1 MAGGGKQTPRQKMI
15 NMMYLVLTAMLAL
28 NVSAEI
34 VDAFAKIERGL
45 DQTVVITNIKNDNTL
60 KFFES
65 AVAELGQKAVE
76 WRDKAKITRDK
87 TKELKDYI
95 QDLKIELIKVADG
108 SESPAV
114 RDGIIYVDS
123 LGKMD
128 DLNVAN
134 QILLGVNNNGK
145 AYDLHEKVVEYRD
158 FILNNI
164 VGNDKELGSFINDL
178 LNFSNPKK
186 GVTDVRDWET
196 FTFNSTPLISAIAL
210 LSKIQVDVLNCE
222 SYVLEYLRMRI
233 GKDDL
238 KISNV
243 EAAVSNPNGM
253 IMKGSSGEAEV
264 FLVAFDESIQAEA
277 HVGGRTIPMR
287 GGKAKI
293 PFSGSNIGPSAVA
306 GYISYRN
313 ASGESEKRNFKFEY
327 YVVEPSL
334 AVSPTKMNVFYL
346 GVDNPVEISVSGV
359 SQKDINLSIN
369 NGTMTPVGQS
379 GSYIVKPVS
388 MGKCNISVTAMVN
401 GEQKNMGTRE
411 FRVKR
416 VPNPEP
422 SLFNIT
428 GKSVTRSQLSSVQG
442 VVAKMPLDFDFD
454 LPFDVLSFTIEVISG
469 GDMKVE
475 SSNSNRFTEAQ
486 RNLMTGA
493 KVGSKIWITNIKAR
507 GKGLSD
513 IRDLPNIDYQI
524 SG

>member
-1 MAGGGKQTPRQKMI
+1 MAGGKQTPRQKMI

-45 DQTVVITNIKNDNTL
+45 DQTVIITNIKNENTL
-60 KFFES
+60 KFFEN
-65 AVAELGQKAVE
+65 AVDELGQKAVE
-76 WRDKAKITRDK
+76 WRDKAKITREK
-87 TKELKDYI
+87 TTEIKNYI
-95 QDLKIELIKVADG
+95 QDLKIEMIKVADG
-108 SESPAV
+108 DEAAAV
-114 RDGIIYVDS
+114 RNGVIHTDS
-123 LGKMD
+123 IGKMD

-134 QILLGVNNNGK
+134 QVLLGTNDNGR
-145 AYDLHEKVVEYRD
+145 AYELHKKVEDYREFLLENVAKGNTELED
-158 FILNNI
+158 FI
-164 VGNDKELGSFINDL
+164 KEL

-186 GVTDVRDWET
+186 GLTDTRDWET

-222 SYVLEYLRMRI
+222 SYVLEHLRTRI

-277 HVGGRTIPMR
+277 HVGGRTIPMK
-287 GGKAKI
+287 GGRAKV
-293 PFSGSNIGPSAVA
+293 PFSGSNIGPSIVS
-306 GYISYRN
+306 GDITYRN
-313 ASGESEKRNFKFEY
+313 ASGETERRNFKFEY
-327 YVVEPSL
+327 HVVEPSL
-334 AVSPTKMNVFYL
+334 AVSPTKMNAFYL
-346 GVDNPVEISVSGV
+346 GVDNPVDISVSGV
-359 SQKDINLSIN
+359 SQKDLNLNIS
-369 NGTMTPVGQS
+369 NGTMTPAGQS
-379 GSYIVKPVS
+379 GSYIVKPAS
-388 MGKCNISVTAMVN
+388 IGKCNISVTATVN

-422 SLFNIT
+422 SLHNIPK
-428 GKSVTRSQLSSVQG
+428 GSVTRSQLSSVQG
-442 VVAKMPLDFDFD
+442 VVAKMPTDFDFD
-454 LPFDVLSFTIEVISG
+454 LPFDVLSFTLEVFSG
-469 GDMKVE
+469 GDLKVE
-475 SSNSNRFTEAQ
+475 SSNSNRFTEVQ

-493 KVGSKIWITNIKAR
+493 KVGSKIWITNIKAK

-513 IRDLPNIDYQI
+513 IRELPNIDYQI

>member
-1 MAGGGKQTPRQKMI
+1 MAGGKQTPRQKMI

-45 DQTVVITNIKNDNTL
+45 DQTVIITNIKNENTL

-65 AVAELGQKAVE
+65 AVDELGQKAVE

-87 TKELKDYI
+87 TIEIKDYI
-95 QDLKIELIKVADG
+95 QNLKIEMIKVADG
-108 SESPAV
+108 DEATAV
-114 RDGIIYVDS
+114 KNGIIFADS
-123 LGKMD
+123 IGKMD

-134 QILLGVNNNGK
+134 QVLLGTNDNGK
-145 AYDLHEKVVEYRD
+145 AYDLHKKALEYKE
-158 FILNNI
+158 FLLNN
-164 VGNDKELGSFINDL
+164 VVDGNTELESFINDL

-186 GVTDVRDWET
+186 GMTDVRDWET

-222 SYVLEYLRMRI
+222 SYVLEHLRMRI

-277 HVGGRTIPMR
+277 HIGGRTVPMK
-287 GGKAKI
+287 GGRAKI
-293 PFSGSNIGPSAVA
+293 PFSGTSIGPSM
-306 GYISYRN
+306 ISGDITYRN
-313 ASGESEKRNFKFEY
+313 ASGETEKRNFKFEY

-346 GVDNPVEISVSGV
+346 GVENPVDLSVSGA
-359 SQKDINLSIN
+359 SQKDLNVSIS
-369 NGTMTPVGQS
+369 NGTITPVGQS
-379 GSYIVKPVS
+379 GSYIVKPAAI
-388 MGKCNISVTAMVN
+388 GKCNISVTTMEN
-401 GEQKNMGTRE
+401 GEKKDMGTRE

-422 SLFNIT
+422 SLHNIT

-442 VVAKMPLDFDFD
+442 VVAKMPIDFDFD
-454 LPFDVLSFTIEVISG
+454 LPFDVLSFTLEVISG

-475 SSNSNRFTEAQ
+475 SSNSNRFTDPQ

-507 GKGLSD
+507 GKGLND
-513 IRDLPNIDYQI
+513 IRELPNIDYQI
-524 SG
+524 GG

>member
-1 MAGGGKQTPRQKMI
+1 MAGGKQTPRQKMI

-45 DQTVVITNIKNDNTL
+45 DQTIIITDIKNDNTL
-60 KFFES
+60 KFFEN

-76 WRDKAKITRDK
+76 WRDKAKLTRDK
-87 TKELKDYI
+87 TKEIKDYI
-95 QDLKIELIKVADG
+95 KELKIELIKEADG
-108 SESPAV
+108 EETTAIK
-114 RDGIIYVDS
+114 DGKVYADS
-123 LGKMD
+123 IEKKD

-134 QILLGVNNNGK
+134 QILLGTNDNGK
-145 AYDLHEKVVEYRD
+145 AYDLHKKVLEYKD
-158 FILNNI
+158 FLLLNI
-164 VGNDKELGSFINDL
+164 VSDSPEIESFINEL
-178 LNFSNPKK
+178 LDFSNPKK
-186 GVTDVRDWET
+186 GLTDIRDWET

-222 SYVLEYLRMRI
+222 SYVLEHLRTRI

-287 GGKAKI
+287 GGRAKI
-293 PFSGSNIGPSAVA
+293 PFSGSNIGPSVVS
-306 GYISYRN
+306 GDITYRN
-313 ASGESEKRNFKFEY
+313 ASGETEKRNFNFEY

-346 GVDNPVEISVSGV
+346 GVDNPIDVSVSGV
-359 SQKDINLSIN
+359 SQKDLKINIS
-369 NGTMTPVGQS
+369 NGTINPVGQS
-379 GSYIVKPVS
+379 GSYIVKPES
-388 MGKCNISVTAMVN
+388 LGKCNISVTATVN
-401 GEQKNMGTRE
+401 DEQKNMGTRE

-422 SLFNIT
+422 SLFNIKE
-428 GKSVTRSQLSSVQG
+428 KSVTRSQLSSVQG
-442 VVAKMPLDFDFD
+442 VVAKMPIDFDFD
-454 LPFDVLSFTIEVISG
+454 LPFDVLSFTIEVIQAG
-469 GDMKVE
+469 NFVKAE

-486 RNLMTGA
+486 RKIMTDA
-493 KVGSKIWITNIKAR
+493 KVGSKIYITNIKAKA
-507 GKGLSD
+507 KGIND
-513 IRDLPNIDYQI
+513 VRDLPNVDYQV